1 MGKGRKLKYLRIM
14 TGIVCLLPTGIA
26 GTVYARDTIPEIKNT
41 RLPNDTV
48 SQPDNPAEIQ
58 PPAVSDSIFR
68 ETFPLAGDTAGTL
81 NGRTASPDGYGMTG
95 STVLYA
101 DDSLTVLLPEDSAR
115 AVPFRENGVHIA
127 VKDATA
133 FKPNPRTAYLI
144 AAVFPG
150 FGQAYNRQY
159 WKLPIV
165 YGGLVGFMYAITW
178 NNKVYQDYKKAYF
191 DMRIDYNNY
200 RADPDNY
207 GPENWST
214 SWQDFTNDPLNF
226 MMNQNNHTRLQKGR
240 DYYRRYRD
248 LSIILS
254 VVFYAICI
262 ADAYV
267 DAQMFDFDI
276 SPDLSFRVAP
286 EFYPSTLANSR
297 SFGLNVCMTF

>member
-1 MGKGRKLKYLRIM
+1 MGKGKRLKYIRIA
-14 TGIVCLLPTGIA
+14 VWAACLLPTGIA
-26 GTVYARDTIPEIKNT
+26 GTIYARDTIPEVKNPL
-41 RLPNDTV
+41 LPNDTV
-48 SQPDNPAEIQ
+48 IPLNDRTVIHPD
-58 PPAVSDSIFR
+58 DS
-68 ETFPLAGDTAGTL
+68 
-81 NGRTASPDGYGMTG
+81 MTG
-95 STVLYA
+95 TADSTVPYT
-101 DDSLTVLLPEDSAR
+101 DDSLMAVMLPDSAR
-115 AVPFRENGVHIA
+115 ILLSRENGGHTAI
-127 VKDATA
+127 KDATT
-133 FKPNPRTAYLI
+133 FRPDPKTAYLI
-144 AAVFPG
+144 AAIYPG

-178 NNKVYQDYKKAYF
+178 NNKVYQDYKRAYF
-191 DMRIDYNNY
+191 DMRIDYLNY
-200 RADPDNY
+200 TADRDSY
-207 GPENWST
+207 GPETWST

-226 MMNQNNHTRLQKGR
+226 MLNQNNHTRLQKGR

-254 VVFYAICI
+254 VAFYAICI

-297 SFGLNVCMTF
+297 SFGLNICMTF